1 MTIKTLIATTA
12 LSAALAAPAATAQE
26 REPENE
32 FEAMMRTAATV
43 FLGQEAQNSRYDD
56 DRYDDDRYERGY
68 RDGYDDRGAER
79 GDDRRWNDDR
89 RDRREDRGDRRWR
102 DDARDDDRS
111 DRRWDE
117 RGRSGI
123 DRTQAEHIAR
133 ENGMARIGEIER
145 DDGGWEIEG
154 RDRNGRELEIELGRD
169 GQVLSLERD

>member
-68 RDGYDDRGAER
+68 RDGQRDAWRAGQRLPRDVNYRVIRDYERHGYGPPPRGHAYYEVD
-79 GDDRRWNDDR
+79 G
-89 RDRREDRGDRRWR
+89 EVLLIQT
-102 DDARDDDRS
+102 A
-111 DRRWDE
+111 
-117 RGRSGI
+117 
-123 DRTQAEHIAR
+123 TQLIVEA
-133 ENGMARIGEIER
+133 
-145 DDGGWEIEG
+145 
-154 RDRNGRELEIELGRD
+154 
-169 GQVLSLERD
+169 LSR